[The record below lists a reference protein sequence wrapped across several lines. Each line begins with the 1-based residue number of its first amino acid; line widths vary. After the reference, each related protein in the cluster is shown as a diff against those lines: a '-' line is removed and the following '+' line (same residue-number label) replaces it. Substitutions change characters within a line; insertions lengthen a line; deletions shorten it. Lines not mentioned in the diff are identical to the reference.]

1 MDLSSWLAG
10 VWRCKILELS
20 PVSSFMRIEQRE
32 APEMEVGNLHTPLL
46 SIIDEL
52 KKSKEGSGKRYLMRN
67 IGVWRAAKE
76 FSSKSVISNEGEDS
90 T

>member
-1 MDLSSWLAG
+1 
-10 VWRCKILELS
+10 
-20 PVSSFMRIEQRE
+20 MRIEQRE